1 MTSIISKLEESG
13 LWSQQGFWDVARCG
27 NVIMFFCIMV
37 VHEHSTFIAG
47 SGHGEGRNHREFAR
61 YTWTCVMIDAVHYV
75 TYIYIYIYLY
85 TYAHALV
92 VMPRRVSIQLIHAP
106 FTQKRVQIPGISGR
120 KPGRDCF
127 EAWRAN
133 QQNLMQCRGL
143 PVEAG
148 GSGAKE

>member
-1 MTSIISKLEESG
+1 
-13 LWSQQGFWDVARCG
+13 
-27 NVIMFFCIMV
+27 MFFVNMV

-47 SGHGEGRNHREFAR
+47 SGHREGRNHREFAR

-75 TYIYIYIYLY
+75 NLYVLIFIYIIYVYIYLY

-92 VMPRRVSIQLIHAP
+92 VMPQRVSIQLIHAP

-148 GSGAKE
+148 GPGAKAAKE